1 MIALMLQ
8 TKGGVGKSTVSMQCI
23 APWMLSRFGNA
34 RLIELDDENHDSAA
48 FTESAIKT
56 QQHHVGKE
64 GLAGYSVE
72 NLFLDITA
80 ENVVIDVG
88 GNRTAKMTLEHIG
101 EMGFDAMVDL
111 IIIPV
116 SSNGQD
122 VENAEKTIKL
132 IKEKMPEYEGKLVLA
147 MTRMPVT
154 DKSTLESMYF
164 ESFDLADEYNLKGPI
179 ILPDNQVFANCRVL
193 GKTVYEISQ
202 DYEQLSKLG
211 RDSMREA
218 TKTADRKKILAASR
232 TKQLIES
239 SKKVADD
246 LNDAFLILD
255 SLVDKPKPASK
266 TTKTVKDAQ

>member
-8 TKGGVGKSTVSMQCI
+8 TKGGVGKSTVSMQCV

-56 QQHHVGKE
+56 QQHYVGQE
-64 GLAGYSVE
+64 GLAGHSVE
-72 NLFLDITA
+72 KLFLDITA

-111 IIIPV
+111 IVIPV

-122 VENAEKTIKL
+122 IENAEKTLKL
-132 IKEKMPEYEGKLVLA
+132 IKEKMPDYEGKLVLA

-154 DKSTLESMYF
+154 DKGTLESIYF
-164 ESFDLADEYNLKGPI
+164 EAFDLADEYKLHGPI
-179 ILPDNQVFANCRVL
+179 VLPDNQVFANCRAL

-202 DYEQLSKLG
+202 EYEVLSKMG

-218 TKTADRKKILAASR
+218 NKSGDRKKIRSASR
-232 TKQLIES
+232 MKQLVES
-239 SKKVADD
+239 SHKVSGAI
-246 LNDAFLILD
+246 NDSFLVLD
-255 SLVDKPKPASK
+255 NLFEKPKAAPKTSK
-266 TTKTVKDAQ
+266 TEKDAQ